1 MSDLSAL
8 LEREASAEIDAVLSE
23 ARERAAAAM
32 AEAQSEAEQFLAQR
46 RRAAEAQR
54 DAALVRARSA
64 ARLEAAALKL
74 QAQHAALERVF
85 ELARERMA
93 AQAEDA
99 KAYQG
104 VLQRLLAEAV
114 EHVGADGVAAIEA
127 APGDVAAVRAAAKAL
142 GVDAPVSGDPSLEL
156 GVRVRSH
163 RRSTVENSL
172 VARLA
177 SLEGELAAEVSRTLF
192 VAERVAGG
200 ATEAAEDLAGGY
212 GGEGG

>member
-1 MSDLSAL
+1 M
-8 LEREASAEIDAVLSE
+8 
-23 ARERAAAAM
+23 
-32 AEAQSEAEQFLAQR
+32 
-46 RRAAEAQR
+46 
-54 DAALVRARSA
+54 
-64 ARLEAAALKL
+64 
-74 QAQHAALERVF
+74 
-85 ELARERMA
+85 
-93 AQAEDA
+93 
-99 KAYQG
+99 
-104 VLQRLLAEAV
+104 
-114 EHVGADGVAAIEA
+114 GADGVAAIEA